1 MARKI
6 PYGRI
11 VAGSVVPV
19 VIFYQ
24 MREVGLILEGAIVAS
39 VWCILVMAF
48 CYVRERTWDAFAT
61 VGGFYAV
68 AELITVLLTN
78 NPAWYLYSPIV
89 FGGFFGLFFLLSII
103 VRRPMMRYFAEQT
116 VGIDSFPEHIRESR
130 YYVSCWDRVTLA
142 WAAVYLFK
150 IALFYTLLTWVS
162 LELYLSARAL
172 LGWPVM
178 AGSWLSASGIRD
190 ISGTASRRW
199 SMTLLE
205 AADSLVRIYHQGLS
219 HVFDFSDLREAS

>member
-19 VIFYQ
+19 IIFYQ
-24 MREVGLILEGAIVAS
+24 MREMGLILEGAIVAS

-48 CYVRERTWDAFAT
+48 CHVRERTWDAFAT
-61 VGGFYAV
+61 VGGFYSV

-78 NPAWYLYSPIV
+78 NPDWYLYSPIA

-116 VGIDSFPEHIRESR
+116 VGVESFPEHIRESR
-130 YYVSCWDRVTLA
+130 YYVSCWDRVTLV

-150 IALFYTLLTWVS
+150 IALLYILLTWIS

-178 AGSWLSASGIRD
+178 AGLMAFSFWYPKYF
-190 ISGTASRRW
+190 W
-199 SMTLLE
+199 SNVPALTRNHSEMSSNRNT
-205 AADSLVRIYHQGLS
+205 
-219 HVFDFSDLREAS
+219 